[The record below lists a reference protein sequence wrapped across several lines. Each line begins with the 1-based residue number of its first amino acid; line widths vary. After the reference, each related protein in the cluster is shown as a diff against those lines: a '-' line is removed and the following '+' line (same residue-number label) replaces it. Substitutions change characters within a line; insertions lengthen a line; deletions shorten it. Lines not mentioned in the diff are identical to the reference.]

1 MAFIEASLPPIKVW
15 VRDGFFY
22 DDPDGPEYVGKYT
35 KAILISIRCNEG
47 SAALFQVLTEQGMMR
62 DKLPISAICWKIPE
76 DESVWAKY
84 PFHSLQLWDCFSKV
98 FTVTTLNYIYN
109 ANVDIKMKNGDVL
122 EGNYLLTIQWGANET
137 FGQDLTLAEDSQEHK
152 SHHMFMLDNGLF
164 ALQPN
169 NRVMKWYEPSFV
181 TSEYKGKPWK
191 INTQEYSCEQYD
203 KWMTEDS
210 DNYLYTTKEHLSTLS
225 EEVINEYQDAY
236 EELAKSEIKD
246 GIQHIAKEVAAKYV
260 SKVDEVFIKEA
271 KKPMKKTKKKLAAPQ
286 PKKGAKKKTTYL
298 YGGPAK

>member
-1 MAFIEASLPPIKVW
+1 MAFIEASIPPIKVW
-15 VRDGFFY
+15 VRDGFFF
-22 DDPDGPEYVGKYT
+22 DDPDNQEYIGKYT

-47 SAALFQVLTEQGMMR
+47 SAALFQVLTEHGMMR

-76 DESVWAKY
+76 SEEVWNKY

-98 FTVTTLNYIYN
+98 FSVVGLNYIYN
-109 ANVDIKMKNGDVL
+109 ANVDVLMKNGETL
-122 EGNYLLTIQWGANET
+122 GGTYMLTIQWGSNENT
-137 FGQDLTLAEDSQEHK
+137 GIDLTLAEDFQEHK
-152 SHHMFMLDNGLF
+152 SHHLIMLDNGLF

-169 NRVMKWYEPSFV
+169 NRIIKWYEPSFV
-181 TSEYKGKPWK
+181 TTEYKGKPWK

-210 DNYLYTTKEHLSTLS
+210 DNFLYTTKES
-225 EEVINEYQDAY
+225 V
-236 EELAKSEIKD
+236 KD
-246 GIQHIAKEVAAKYV
+246 GIQHIAKEVANKYV
-260 SKVDEVFIKEA
+260 MKIDKEYDKFIFDDFNPKTKEA
-271 KKPMKKTKKKLAAPQ
+271 KKPMKKSKKKLAAPM

>member
-47 SAALFQVLTEQGMMR
+47 SAALFQVLTEHGMMR

-76 DESVWAKY
+76 DESVWTKY

-98 FTVTTLNYIYN
+98 FSVVTFNYIYN

-152 SHHMFMLDNGLF
+152 SHHMFTLDNGLF

-210 DNYLYTTKEHLSTLS
+210 DNYLYTTSDKLMVEYMQAYHALAEDEDPTVKLHEYSKDSKETS
-225 EEVINEYQDAY
+225 V
-236 EELAKSEIKD
+236 EELKD
-246 GIQHIAKEVAAKYV
+246 YV
-260 SKVDEVFIKEA
+260 VKWQKA
-271 KKPMKKTKKKLAAPQ
+271 KKEKQPMKKQSKKKLAAPQ

>member
-22 DDPDGPEYVGKYT
+22 DDPDSPEYVGKYT

-47 SAALFQVLTEQGMMR
+47 SAALFQVLTEHGMMR

-76 DESVWAKY
+76 NEDVWNLY
-84 PFHSLQLWDCFSKV
+84 PFHALQLWDCFSKV
-98 FTVTTLNYIYN
+98 FTLTTLNYVYN
-109 ANVDIKMKNGDVL
+109 ANVDVKMKNGNVVG
-122 EGNYLLTIQWGANET
+122 GNYLLTIQWGANET
-137 FGQDLTLAEDSQEHK
+137 HGLDLTLAEDFQEHK
-152 SHHMFMLDNGLF
+152 SHHMIMLDTGQF

-169 NRVMKWYEPSFV
+169 NRIAKWYEPSFV
-181 TSEYKGKPWK
+181 TSEYQGKPWK

-210 DNYLYTTKEHLSTLS
+210 DNYLYNTKKVDKIS
-225 EEVINEYQDAY
+225 EEVMSEYKIAY
-236 EELAKSEIKD
+236 EELATFDDQPQYIKD
-246 GIQHIAKEVAAKYV
+246 YIL
-260 SKVDEVFIKEA
+260 
-271 KKPMKKTKKKLAAPQ
+271 KKARKTMNKAKKKLAAPKA
-286 PKKGAKKKTTYL
+286 KKGAKKKTTYL

>member
-15 VRDGFFY
+15 VRDGFFF
-22 DDPDGPEYVGKYT
+22 DDPDNPEYIGKYT

-47 SAALFQVLTEQGMMR
+47 SAALFQVLTEHGMMR

-76 DESVWAKY
+76 DESVWARY

-122 EGNYLLTIQWGANET
+122 GGNYLLTVQWGANET

-152 SHHMFMLDNGLF
+152 SHHMFTLDNGLF

-169 NRVMKWYEPSFV
+169 NRVIKWYEPSFV

-191 INTQEYSCEQYD
+191 INSQEYSCEQYD

-210 DNYLYTTKEHLSTLS
+210 DNYLYSTSEQMMKEYMGAYHALADNKDPTVKLH
-225 EEVINEYQDAY
+225 EYSKDSKETSI
-236 EELAKSEIKD
+236 EELKD
-246 GIQHIAKEVAAKYV
+246 YV
-260 SKVDEVFIKEA
+260 VKWQKA
-271 KKPMKKTKKKLAAPQ
+271 KKDKQPMKKQVKRKLAAPMA
-286 PKKGAKKKTTYL
+286 KKGAKKKTTYL

>member
-1 MAFIEASLPPIKVW
+1 
-15 VRDGFFY
+15 
-22 DDPDGPEYVGKYT
+22 
-35 KAILISIRCNEG
+35 
-47 SAALFQVLTEQGMMR
+47 VLG
-62 DKLPISAICWKIPE
+62 
-76 DESVWAKY
+76 
-84 PFHSLQLWDCFSKV
+84 
-98 FTVTTLNYIYN
+98 
-109 ANVDIKMKNGDVL
+109 
-122 EGNYLLTIQWGANET
+122 GNYLLTIQWGANET

-152 SHHMFMLDNGLF
+152 SHHMFTLDNGLF

-169 NRVMKWYEPSFV
+169 NRVIKWYEPSFV

>member
-15 VRDGFFY
+15 VRDGFFF
-22 DDPDGPEYVGKYT
+22 DDPDNQEYVGKYT

-47 SAALFQVLTEQGMMR
+47 SAALFQVLTEHGMMR
-62 DKLPISAICWKIPE
+62 DKLPISAICWKQPDTE
-76 DESVWAKY
+76 EVWKTY

-98 FTVTTLNYIYN
+98 FTLVGLNYVYN
-109 ANVDIKMKNGDVL
+109 ANVDVLMKNGDTV
-122 EGNYLLTIQWGANET
+122 GGTYMLTIQWGSNENT
-137 FGQDLTLAEDSQEHK
+137 GIDLTLAEDFQEHK
-152 SHHMFMLDNGLF
+152 SHHLIMLDNGLF

-169 NRVMKWYEPSFV
+169 NRIIKWYEPSFV

-210 DNYLYTTKEHLSTLS
+210 DNFLYTTKES
-225 EEVINEYQDAY
+225 V
-236 EELAKSEIKD
+236 KD

-260 SKVDEVFIKEA
+260 EKIDQEYDKFIFDDYNPRKKEA
-271 KKPMKKTKKKLAAPQ
+271 KKPMKKQPKRKLAAPM

>member
-47 SAALFQVLTEQGMMR
+47 SAALFQVLTEHGMMR
-62 DKLPISAICWKIPE
+62 DKLPISAICWKVPE
-76 DESVWAKY
+76 DELVWTKY

-109 ANVDIKMKNGDVL
+109 ANVDIKMKNNDVVG
-122 EGNYLLTIQWGANET
+122 GNYLLTIQWGANET

-152 SHHMFMLDNGLF
+152 SHHMFTLDNGLF

-169 NRVMKWYEPSFV
+169 NRIMKWYEPSFV

-210 DNYLYTTKEHLSTLS
+210 DNYLYTTS
-225 EEVINEYQDAY
+225 EKIMVEYMQAY
-236 EELAKSEIKD
+236 HTFADGKDPTVKLHEYSKDSRETSIDELKSYVVQGRK
-246 GIQHIAKEVAAKYV
+246 AKEK
-260 SKVDEVFIKEA
+260 KTM
-271 KKPMKKTKKKLAAPQ
+271 KKPVKKKLAAPQ

>member
-15 VRDGFFY
+15 VRNGFFFN
-22 DDPDGPEYVGKYT
+22 DPDNPEYIGKYT

-47 SAALFQVLTEQGMMR
+47 SAALFQVLTEHGMMR

-76 DESVWAKY
+76 DETVWKRY

-122 EGNYLLTIQWGANET
+122 GGNYLLTVQWGANET
-137 FGQDLTLAEDSQEHK
+137 FGQDLTLAEDFQEHK
-152 SHHMFMLDNGLF
+152 SHHMFTLDNGLF

-169 NRVMKWYEPSFV
+169 NRVIKWYEPSFV
-181 TSEYKGKPWK
+181 TSEYEGKPWK

-210 DNYLYTTKEHLSTLS
+210 DNYLYSTSEKMMKEYMGAYHALAD
-225 EEVINEYQDAY
+225 NENP
-236 EELAKSEIKD
+236 KD
-246 GIQHIAKEVAAKYV
+246 YV
-260 SKVDEVFIKEA
+260 VKWQEA
-271 KKPMKKTKKKLAAPQ
+271 KKEKQPMKKQVKRKLAAPM

>member
-15 VRDGFFY
+15 VRDGFFF
-22 DDPDGPEYVGKYT
+22 DDPDNQEYVGKYT

-47 SAALFQVLTEQGMMR
+47 SAALFQVLTEHGMMR
-62 DKLPISAICWKIPE
+62 DKLPISAICWKLPDTE
-76 DESVWAKY
+76 DVWKRY

-98 FTVTTLNYIYN
+98 FTLVGLNYVYN
-109 ANVDIKMKNGDVL
+109 ANVDVLMKNGDTL
-122 EGNYLLTIQWGANET
+122 GGSYMLTLQWGSNENT
-137 FGQDLTLAEDSQEHK
+137 GIDLTLAEDFQEHK
-152 SHHMFMLDNGLF
+152 SHHLITLDNGLF

-169 NRVMKWYEPSFV
+169 NRIIKWYEPSFV
-181 TSEYKGKPWK
+181 TKKYEGKPWK

-210 DNYLYTTKEHLSTLS
+210 DNFLYTTKES
-225 EEVINEYQDAY
+225 V
-236 EELAKSEIKD
+236 KD

-260 SKVDEVFIKEA
+260 EKIDKEYDKFIYDDYNPKKKEA
-271 KKPMKKTKKKLAAPQ
+271 KKPMKKQPKRKLAAPM

>member
-15 VRDGFFY
+15 VRNGFFF
-22 DDPDGPEYVGKYT
+22 DDPDNPEYIGKYT

-47 SAALFQVLTEQGMMR
+47 SAALFQVLTEYGMMR

-76 DESVWAKY
+76 DESVWKRY

-122 EGNYLLTIQWGANET
+122 GGNYLLTIQWGANET
-137 FGQDLTLAEDSQEHK
+137 HGQDLTLAEDFQEHK
-152 SHHMFMLDNGLF
+152 SHHMFTLDNGLF

-169 NRVMKWYEPSFV
+169 NRVIKWYEPSFV
-181 TSEYKGKPWK
+181 TSEYEGKPWK

-210 DNYLYTTKEHLSTLS
+210 DNYLYSTSEKAMTEYKNSHKAFAQDKDPTIKLHEYSKDSKETS
-225 EEVINEYQDAY
+225 I
-236 EELAKSEIKD
+236 EELKD
-246 GIQHIAKEVAAKYV
+246 YV
-260 SKVDEVFIKEA
+260 FKWQKA
-271 KKPMKKTKKKLAAPQ
+271 KKEKKSMKKPVKRKLAAPM

>member
-1 MAFIEASLPPIKVW
+1 MAFIEASLPPIKIW
-15 VRDGFFY
+15 VRDGFFF
-22 DDPDGPEYVGKYT
+22 DDPDNPEYVGKYT

-47 SAALFQVLTEQGMMR
+47 SAALFQVLTEHGMMR

-76 DESVWAKY
+76 DESVWTKY

-109 ANVDIKMKNGDVL
+109 ANVDIKMKNGDL
-122 EGNYLLTIQWGANET
+122 LGGNYLLTIQWGANET

-152 SHHMFMLDNGLF
+152 SHHMFTLDNGLF

-169 NRVMKWYEPSFV
+169 NRIMKWYEPSFV

-210 DNYLYTTKEHLSTLS
+210 DNYLYTTSEKAMKEYMGAYRAMADSDMHPKNEEGKVVSRVIST
-225 EEVINEYQDAY
+225 EEYDKYIYDDYNP
-236 EELAKSEIKD
+236 K
-246 GIQHIAKEVAAKYV
+246 KET
-260 SKVDEVFIKEA
+260 

-298 YGGPAK
+298 YGGPAGK